1 MSDPTISLNDFDQIP
16 KGSKSPSAPA
26 PAGPPFYSAKNAS
39 LRQATECRSPNEAM
53 GAPSRRERVLVVDD
67 EPHLLNAF
75 DDVLNEQFEVVAT
88 NRPEHALELAAND
101 AELAVVLSDQ
111 TMPGMP
117 GDELFRRLRAVSH
130 ASRVLITGQTDLR
143 AVVRAINEGN
153 ICAFVTKPWL
163 SEDLRLKVALA
174 AEQFRL
180 TRQLRTSEERLR
192 LAFQA
197 SNAGLFD
204 WNIDTGE
211 VVYSL
216 TDTKRELSDVKDDF
230 AVLEQRVHPDDL
242 PALRAAV
249 EAHLTTRQPFKS
261 IEMRAMS
268 PDGSYR
274 WFDLNAQGAWD
285 AAGKPRRLVGSVLDI
300 DDLRQAQ
307 QRLVQ
312 AQKLEGIGQL
322 AAGIAHEINTPS
334 QYVTDNVGFLQ
345 RAFVKLRAVMDAQAA
360 VVEATRLGRD
370 ASSEL
375 EALDAIV
382 RSSKLSYLLQQM
394 PRALDQSLQGL
405 SHVGSIVR
413 AMKEFSHPSGAEK
426 QPANLQELL
435 ECSSTVAKNE
445 WKYVAE
451 MNFDFDPDLPAVP
464 VLRNELSQVFLNL
477 IVNAAHAIADVQTP
491 ETASFGR
498 INISTHKRE
507 GAAEIRVSDTGS
519 GIPAAI
525 RSRIFE
531 PFFTTKAVGKGTG
544 QGLAIC
550 YSVVVDKHQGDISFE
565 STEGSG
571 TTFVIRLPLN

>member
-1 MSDPTISLNDFDQIP
+1 
-16 KGSKSPSAPA
+16 
-26 PAGPPFYSAKNAS
+26 
-39 LRQATECRSPNEAM
+39 M
-53 GAPSRRERVLVVDD
+53 GAPLRRERVVVVDD
-67 EPHLLNAF
+67 EPQLLNAL
-75 DDVLNEQFEVVAT
+75 DDVLGEQFEVVAT
-88 NRPEHALELAAND
+88 NRPERALELAAND
-101 AELAVVLSDQ
+101 AEIAVVVSDQ
-111 TMPGMP
+111 TMPGIP
-117 GDELFRRLRAVSH
+117 GDELFRRLRSVSH
-130 ASRVLITGQTDLR
+130 ASRVLITGQTDLS
-143 AVVRAINEGN
+143 AVVRAINDGN
-153 ICAFVTKPWL
+153 ICAFVTKPWR
-163 SEDLRLKVALA
+163 SEDLRMKIGLA

-211 VVYSL
+211 VVYSIS
-216 TDTKRELSDVKDDF
+216 DESRAISDVKDDF

-249 EAHLTTRQPFKS
+249 DAHLTTRQPFKS
-261 IEMRAMS
+261 IKMRTLT
-268 PDGSYR
+268 PDGSGYR

-285 AAGKPRRLVGSVLDI
+285 ESGKPRRLVGSVLDI

-334 QYVTDNVGFLQ
+334 QYVTDNVSFLQ
-345 RAFVKLRAVMDAQAA
+345 RAFGKLRAVLDAQAA

-370 ASSEL
+370 ATSEL
-375 EALDAIV
+375 LALDAV
-382 RSSKLSYLLQQM
+382 VQSSKLSYLLQQT
-394 PRALDQSLQGL
+394 PRALEQSLQGL
-405 SHVGSIVR
+405 THVGSIVR

-426 QPANLQELL
+426 QPANLHELL

-451 MNFDFDPDLPAVP
+451 MSFEFDPNLPPVP

-491 ETASFGR
+491 ETTTFGKIR
-498 INISTHKRE
+498 ISTRKLE
-507 GAAEIRVSDTGS
+507 DAAEIRVSDTGA
-519 GIPAAI
+519 GIPDAI

-544 QGLAIC
+544 QGLAIS
-550 YSVVVDKHQGDISFE
+550 YSVIVDKHHGDISFE
-565 STEGSG
+565 STPGLG
-571 TTFVIRLPLN
+571 TTFVIRLPLG

>member
-1 MSDPTISLNDFDQIP
+1 
-16 KGSKSPSAPA
+16 
-26 PAGPPFYSAKNAS
+26 
-39 LRQATECRSPNEAM
+39 M
-53 GAPSRRERVLVVDD
+53 GAPLGRERVLVVDD
-67 EPHLLNAF
+67 EPQLLNAF
-75 DDVLNEQFEVVAT
+75 DDVLSEQFEVVAT

-111 TMPGMP
+111 TMPGMA

-143 AVVRAINEGN
+143 AVVRAINDGN

-163 SEDLRLKVALA
+163 GEDLRLKVRLA

-197 SNAGLFD
+197 SKAGLFD

-216 TDTKRELSDVKDDF
+216 TDKKRELSDVKDDF

-268 PDGSYR
+268 ANGNYR

-285 AAGKPRRLVGSVLDI
+285 ETGKPRRLVGSVLDI

-345 RAFVKLRAVMDAQAA
+345 RAFVKLRAVMDAQSA
-360 VVEATRLGRD
+360 VAEATRLGRD

-375 EALDAIV
+375 EALDRV
-382 RSSKLSYLLQQM
+382 VSSSKLSYLLQQV
-394 PRALDQSLQGL
+394 PRALEQSLQGL

-426 QPANLQELL
+426 QPTNLQELL
-435 ECSSTVAKNE
+435 ECASTVAKNE

-451 MNFDFDPDLPAVP
+451 MSFDFDPDLPAVP

-491 ETASFGR
+491 ETATFGK
-498 INISTHKRE
+498 INISTRKRE
-507 GAAEIRVSDTGS
+507 DAAEIRVSDTGS
-519 GIPAAI
+519 GIPEAI

-550 YSVVVDKHQGDISFE
+550 YSVVVDKHHGDISFE
-565 STEGSG
+565 STLGSG
-571 TTFVIRLPLN
+571 TTFVIRLPLS